1 MHFSPLATA
10 LLTSLTFTLTALNP
24 VTATP
29 LDARQEIPHIRAT
42 FYNNGGCQ
50 EPWAEDTVFTQDV
63 PVGVCQDVTVGP
75 FQSTFFNESS
85 LTRTLRFY
93 TLPCCA
99 DEESG
104 QHFDIGP
111 NDPKVPGCI
120 AQGIRS
126 YKVL

>member
-1 MHFSPLATA
+1 MQLITLAAAAAAFFATA
-10 LLTSLTFTLTALNP
+10 PT
-24 VTATP
+24 VGATP
-29 LDARQEIPHIRAT
+29 LDLEARQGAPRIRAT

-50 EPWAEDTVFTQDV
+50 EPWAEDTVFLQDV

-93 TLPCCA
+93 ALPCSA

-104 QHFDIGP
+104 NHFDIAP
-111 NDPKVPGCI
+111 RDPKVPGCI
-120 AQGIRS
+120 AQAIRS